1 MEGKD
6 LGDRIKKL
14 RGEMEISQAELARR
28 ADLSPAYLSELEGGQ
43 AKRPSGQVLLRL
55 ARALGTT
62 IAIVLGDDVH
72 PGSAPVADD
81 ASLLEFAKER
91 GLSQADV
98 NMLAS
103 IRFRGDPPRT
113 TRRWSMIYD
122 TIVTSRMLDDR

>member
-1 MEGKD
+1 VEGKD